1 MIRNNANLIKWTS
14 YALAFLLVFFFE
26 CCVLNRFPLHGAIP
40 NLSILVVV
48 AVALFEGSINGAIF
62 GLAIGFF
69 CSAVYYRSGLM
80 MIPIYTVIG
89 ACTGAT
95 RKEKIGRSLLGC
107 AVCSLGGL
115 IFLELCQIL
124 RFFLKGTSLSV
135 LASLALPEALYSLP
149 FFLPIYFLI
158 HAVYKKVRTDYEL

>member
-26 CCVLNRFPLHGAIP
+26 CCVLNRFPLHRAI
-40 NLSILVVV
+40 
-48 AVALFEGSINGAIF
+48 LFEGSINGAIF
-62 GLAIGFF
+62 GLVIGFF

-80 MIPIYTVIG
+80 MIPIYTIIG

-124 RFFLKGTSLSV
+124 RFLLKGTSLSV
-135 LASLALPEALYSLP
+135 LVSLALPEALYSLP